1 MSRPASLSAARILL
15 LAGGDS
21 AEREISL
28 QSGYGVAT
36 ALQALG
42 LEFELL
48 DPALTDLHRFR
59 WQPND
64 IAFVALHGGSGEN
77 GEIQAILAAAGVPY
91 TGSGPAASQLAFSKS
106 AAKLRFQQHGVPT
119 PPFVLIHQ
127 SDSSARLSEQAQRIG
142 YPLVVKPDQQGS
154 SIGVTIVHSPDALA
168 TATKECFRYG
178 PFGIIEQ
185 AIPGSEWTLGV
196 LDEECLPLIK
206 IETDK
211 TFFDFCAKYQ
221 DDATRY
227 LLDFDEPTE
236 TTDAITQAGLA
247 ACRAVGT
254 VGVARVDL
262 RLNPEG
268 RPFVLEVNTVPGF
281 TDHSLVPKAAARAG
295 IPFPELCRQMLES
308 ALRHAPA
315 APVQHLRPGPAT
327 WRARQAG

>member
-1 MSRPASLSAARILL
+1 MSRPLTVSAARVLL

-28 QSGYGVAT
+28 KSGQGVSA
-36 ALQALG
+36 ALEALHIP
-42 LEFELL
+42 FELV

-59 WQPND
+59 WQPGD

-77 GEIQAILAAAGVPY
+77 GEIQAILEHAGVPY
-91 TGSGPAASQLAFSKS
+91 TGSGPGASQLAFSKS

-127 SDSSARLSEQAQRIG
+127 SDSSARLQEQAQRIG

-154 SIGVTIVHSPDALA
+154 SIGVTIVHTAEALA
-168 TATKECFRYG
+168 AATDECFRYG
-178 PFGIIEQ
+178 AFGIMEQ

-196 LDEECLPLIK
+196 LDDECLPLIK

-211 TFFDFCAKYQ
+211 TFFDFGAKYE
-221 DDATRY
+221 DDETRY
-227 LLDFDEPTE
+227 LLDFDEPAAV
-236 TTDAITQAGLA
+236 TDSIAQAGLA
-247 ACRAVGT
+247 ACRVVGT

-262 RLNPEG
+262 RVNPEG
-268 RPFVLEVNTVPGF
+268 QPFVLEVNTVPGF
-281 TDHSLVPKAAARAG
+281 TDHSLVPKAAARMG
-295 IPFPELCRQMLES
+295 ISFPELVARMLES
-308 ALRHAPA
+308 AVKHGPA
-315 APVQHLRPGPAT
+315 TPVQYLRPAPPT

>member
-1 MSRPASLSAARILL
+1 MSRRVSLSDARILL

-28 QSGYGVAT
+28 KSGYGVAT
-36 ALQALG
+36 ALQT
-42 LEFELL
+42 LELHFELL

-64 IAFVALHGGSGEN
+64 VAFVALHGGSGEN
-77 GEIQAILAAAGVPY
+77 GEIQAILEQAGVPY
-91 TGSGPAASQLAFSKS
+91 TGSGPAASQRAFSKS
-106 AAKLRFQQHGVPT
+106 AAKLRFQQSGVPT
-119 PPFVLIHQ
+119 PAFVLIHH
-127 SDSSARLSEQAQRIG
+127 SDSSTRLREQALRIG

-154 SIGVTIVHSPDALA
+154 SIGVTIVHSPEALTSA
-168 TATKECFRYG
+168 TDECFRYG

-196 LDEECLPLIK
+196 LDDDCLPLIK

-227 LLDFDEPTE
+227 LLDFDEPSAITN
-236 TTDAITQAGLA
+236 AITQAGHA

-268 RPFVLEVNTVPGF
+268 QPFVLEVNTVPGF

-295 IPFPELCRQMLES
+295 IPFPELCQRMLES
-308 ALRHAPA
+308 ALEHAPA
-315 APVQHLRPGPAT
+315 EPVQHLRPAPPT

>member
-1 MSRPASLSAARILL
+1 MSRPDSLSAARILL

-28 QSGYGVAT
+28 NSGLGVAAALD
-36 ALQALG
+36 ALQLD
-42 LEFELL
+42 FELL
-48 DPALTDLHRFR
+48 DPALTDLHRFC
-59 WQPND
+59 WQPGD

-77 GEIQAILAAAGVPY
+77 GEIQAILEAAGVPY

-106 AAKLRFQQHGVPT
+106 AAKLRFQQNGVPT
-119 PPFVLIHQ
+119 PPFVLIHH
-127 SDSSARLSEQAQRIG
+127 SDSESRLHEQAQRIG
-142 YPLVVKPDQQGS
+142 YPLVIKPDQQGS
-154 SIGVTIVHSPDALA
+154 SIGVTIVHSPDTL
-168 TATKECFRYG
+168 TAAADECFRYG
-178 PFGIIEQ
+178 SFGIIEQ

-196 LDEECLPLIK
+196 LDDDCLPLIK

-211 TFFDFCAKYQ
+211 TFFDFCAKYE

-227 LLDFDEPTE
+227 LLDFDEPAAVTA
-236 TTDAITQAGLA
+236 AITAAGQA

-295 IPFPELCRQMLES
+295 ISFPELCRRMLES
-308 ALRHAPA
+308 ALRHAPP
-315 APVQHLRPGPAT
+315 APVQHLRPAPPA